1 MRTALQLLTADSAVV
16 HGPGGSIGD
25 AESYFLRIG
34 TTVPTGG
41 PQRLARVFLPPPAMA
56 GGKWVAS
63 EGRDSRGRGA
73 GSHVEGS
80 DPSGRAEVG
89 MGSGARDRPEAWNDA
104 GFAVLGG
111 GAAGWSE
118 CRVLQRLGEA
128 TYVVHLVSADRQA
141 IYHVCCV
148 CVRVCVCVCL
158 YVCVCVYVYVYV
170 CVCVARRT
178 VRTVDI
184 CEWCKRTLEAEH
196 VVVPL

>member
-1 MRTALQLLTADSAVV
+1 MQLLTADSAVV

-25 AESYFLRIG
+25 EESYFLRIG

-63 EGRDSRGRGA
+63 EGRDSRGWGA
-73 GSHVEGS
+73 GSHVQGS
-80 DPSGRAEVG
+80 DPSGRADVD
-89 MGSGARDRPEAWNDA
+89 MGSGSRDRPEAWNDV

-148 CVRVCVCVCL
+148 CVRVCVCVFL
-158 YVCVCVYVYVYV
+158 YVCVCVCV
-170 CVCVARRT
+170 CVCCKKDRT
-178 VRTVDI
+178 HCRHL
-184 CEWCKRTLEAEH
+184 R
-196 VVVPL
+196 VVQAHT

>member
-1 MRTALQLLTADSAVV
+1 MQLLTADSAVV

-25 AESYFLRIG
+25 AESYFLRMG
-34 TTVPTGG
+34 TTVTTGG

-73 GSHVEGS
+73 GSHVQGS

-89 MGSGARDRPEAWNDA
+89 NGARDRPEAWNDA

-141 IYHVCCV
+141 IYPVCCVCAHVCVCVRACMHACVCMSV
-148 CVRVCVCVCL
+148 CVRVC
-158 YVCVCVYVYVYV
+158 
-170 CVCVARRT
+170 
-178 VRTVDI
+178 
-184 CEWCKRTLEAEH
+184 CKKDPKRCRHLR
-196 VVVPL
+196 VVQAHI

>member
-1 MRTALQLLTADSAVV
+1 M
-16 HGPGGSIGD
+16 
-25 AESYFLRIG
+25 
-34 TTVPTGG
+34 
-41 PQRLARVFLPPPAMA
+41 AR
-56 GGKWVAS
+56 

-141 IYHVCCV
+141 IYYVCCV
-148 CVRVCVCVCL
+148 CVRVCVCVFVCVCVCV
-158 YVCVCVYVYVYV
+158 YVCVCVCMCVCVYVYVYV